1 MDTFFVR
8 KQLVIGA
15 ILLASLEISITLIRM
30 LAR

>member
-15 ILLASLEISITLIRM
+15 ALLAGLEISVTLIRM

>member
-1 MDTFFVR
+1 MEMFFVR

-15 ILLASLEISITLIRM
+15 LFLAGLEISFTLIRM

>member
-15 ILLASLEISITLIRM
+15 LILAGLEISFTLLRM
-30 LAR
+30 AVR